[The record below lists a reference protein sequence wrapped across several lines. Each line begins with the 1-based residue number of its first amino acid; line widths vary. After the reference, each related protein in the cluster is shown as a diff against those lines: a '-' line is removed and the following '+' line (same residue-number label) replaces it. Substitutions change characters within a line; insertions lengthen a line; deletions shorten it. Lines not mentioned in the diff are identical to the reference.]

1 MTAGMIVCI
10 WFVLRS
16 SFRFLF
22 LLIIRSLLNVPERFP
37 IPDLVKINKR
47 LVDPNGLKILISF
60 YPGIETLN
68 DVPAFIV
75 HDSPDTGNFCDL
87 DHLLPP
93 QP

>member
-47 LVDPNGLKILISF
+47 LVDPDRFKIFGRLL
-60 YPGIETLN
+60 PGVEAF
-68 DVPAFIV
+68 DYVAAFIIY
-75 HDSPDTGNFCDL
+75 DGPEAANPPDLN
-87 DHLLPP
+87 HLLPP